1 MLRRTVPVREE
12 TRLVR
17 EILRPQSVSDTGEGK
32 ERREHNP
39 EGTSDLHVVVV
50 MWLA

>member
-1 MLRRTVPVREE
+1 MKEE
-12 TRLVR
+12 TRLVG
-17 EILRPQSVSDTGEGK
+17 EILRPQSVSDTAEGK

-39 EGTSDLHVVVV
+39 EGTLDLDVAMA